1 MTMDDDK
8 KEPSTYTGT
17 IKVNIRGKDY
27 YVHSSAP
34 LPMMNL
40 ADLEEGLQ
48 RNRLII
54 QSAQERIRQAFIQEA
69 IEFAAPWQ
77 INYDSPIQDAI
88 QAHLNINMLIPLIN
102 LKGGQAVFEK
112 LETFPVQQRVELMR
126 NLAERSVFMQELVPY
141 NTINRSLIITLV
153 LMLVLALVLV

>member
-1 MTMDDDK
+1 MTMDNDK
-8 KEPSTYTGT
+8 KNLVPIPVRLKSIFGA
-17 IKVNIRGKDY
+17 KDY

-102 LKGGQAVFEK
+102 LKGGQAVF
-112 LETFPVQQRVELMR
+112 
-126 NLAERSVFMQELVPY
+126 
-141 NTINRSLIITLV
+141 
-153 LMLVLALVLV
+153 